1 MISFGRIGEKEKV
14 MYQTMWK
21 MFQTGQITERKWLV
35 FCDWYMWNCIMVRPE
50 IVEMMV
56 RMKYN

>member
-1 MISFGRIGEKEKV
+1 MLVDKEKV
-14 MYQTMWK
+14 RYQTMWK

>member
-1 MISFGRIGEKEKV
+1 

-21 MFQTGQITERKWLV
+21 MFQNGEITERKWLV